1 MQHSLWRLSFY
12 FPCLFI
18 VSDTA
23 SKFQFI
29 RLSELFRITSVALGP
44 YFEDFI
50 KAQIAQG
57 RYNNASEVIRAG
69 LRMLEDNDTRIAA
82 LKSAIEEGMNSG
94 EAVDFDPAAHLKSLK
109 ASKRNA

>member
-1 MQHSLWRLSFY
+1 M
-12 FPCLFI
+12 I
-18 VSDTA
+18 MKT
-23 SKFQFI
+23 
-29 RLSELFRITSVALGP
+29 TSVALGP

-69 LRMLEDNDTRIAA
+69 LRMLEDNDARIVA

-94 EAVDFDPAAHLKSLK
+94 EAVDFDPTEHLKSLK
-109 ASKRNA
+109 ASKKNA